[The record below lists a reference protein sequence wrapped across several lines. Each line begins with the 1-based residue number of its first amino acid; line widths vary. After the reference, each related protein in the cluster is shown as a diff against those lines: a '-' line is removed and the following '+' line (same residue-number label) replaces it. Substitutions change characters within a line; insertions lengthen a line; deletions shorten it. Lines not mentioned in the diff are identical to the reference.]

1 MERADEIWNH
11 GTDLMDDDGE
21 IRELALEDFAS
32 MKSFAELPREEQE
45 FLRGL
50 TNAKAPR
57 PSFPVEEVRLKLSQ
71 PVLERF
77 RASGTGWEER
87 VDEALRE
94 WIAEH
99 QAS

>member
-1 MERADEIWNH
+1 MKRADEIWNH
-11 GTDLMDDDGE
+11 GPDLMDDKGE
-21 IRELALEDFAS
+21 IRELTATDFALLKPFS
-32 MKSFAELPREEQE
+32 DLPVDEQVFLLNKGLPDRAE
-45 FLRGL
+45 
-50 TNAKAPR
+50 
-57 PSFPVEEVRLKLSQ
+57 PSQVEELRLNLSR

-77 RASGTGWEER
+77 RATGTGWEQR